1 MRNIKNIKIRSN
13 KVFKSFV
20 SIGLAL
26 SLVLGTASVSFA
38 EGDASA
44 MNTETAETSVLS
56 VEDKINDMYSNI
68 ENEIIRKM
76 YLDATKYYL
85 LSDSNRTIYTSPKTI
100 EAYECPSFS
109 TMAIMTRDDYVEY
122 IDYYV
127 YTKDETYIAENTAGI
142 NLLYDLCQIV
152 KNNTVGMTEEQK
164 MQYLMSFVSSYMRY
178 NFDYMTTAKNRQI
191 TPTFF
196 QKLLTKS
203 GVCIDFAQFF
213 TILGRYIGLN
223 TSVIRGTY
231 KGEGHAWCSVTINGA
246 RYTIEPIH
254 GIFTW
259 DMPAGY
265 VEIERREDLSTCE
278 GLW

>member
-1 MRNIKNIKIRSN
+1 MRNIKIKPNR
-13 KVFKSFV
+13 VFKGFV
-20 SIGLAL
+20 SVGLAFY
-26 SLVLGTASVSFA
+26 LVLGTVSVSFA
-38 EGDASA
+38 EGDISTI
-44 MNTETAETSVLS
+44 NTEIVEMPVLS
-56 VEDKINDMYSNI
+56 VEDKINNMYSNI
-68 ENEIIRKM
+68 ENETIRKM

-85 LSDSNRTIYTSPKTI
+85 SNDPNRTICTSPKTI

-109 TMAIMTRDDYVEY
+109 TMAVLARDNYIEY
-122 IDYYV
+122 IDYYI

-142 NLLYDLCQIV
+142 NLLYGLCQIV
-152 KNNTVGMTEEQK
+152 KNNTADMTEEQK
-164 MQYLMSFVSSYMRY
+164 MQYLMSFVSSYMTY

-203 GVCIDFAQFF
+203 GVCTDFAQLF

-223 TSVIRGTY
+223 VSIIRGTY
-231 KGEGHAWCSVTINGA
+231 KGEGHAWCSVTINGV

-254 GIFTW
+254 GMFTW
-259 DMPAGY
+259 DMSAGY

>member
-13 KVFKSFV
+13 IVSKSFI
-20 SIGLAL
+20 SMGLAF
-26 SLVLGTASVSFA
+26 SLVLGMVSVSFA
-38 EGDASA
+38 EGDVSVI
-44 MNTETAETSVLS
+44 NTETVEAPILS

-85 LSDSNRTIYTSPKTI
+85 LSDYNRTIYTSPKTI

-127 YTKDETYIAENTAGI
+127 YTKDETYIIENTAGI

-164 MQYLMSFVSSYMRY
+164 MQYLMSFVSSYMTY
-178 NFDYMTTAKNRQI
+178 NFDYMTTAKNRKI

-203 GVCIDFAQFF
+203 GVCTDFAQLF

-223 TSVIRGTY
+223 TNIIRGTY
-231 KGEGHAWCSVTINGA
+231 KGEGHAWCSVTINGV